1 MNRRD
6 FLKSSAALAAA
17 QGVAIPAIASV
28 QQPAEEEDK
37 SSQPLIDSAP
47 MLQNYAQDSMGIAFS
62 VSDRANGYVIYGLK
76 PDLSDGKKVYCG
88 GYRVTDMND
97 DVMQIRLTG
106 LQPATTYYYKI
117 GADRIHYGGG
127 YDMKIIGNEEDSLIR
142 SFHTAGKEARAHFCV
157 INDTHVHLDAMEKLT
172 TKLKAIKPS
181 CVVWNGDASNSEETI
196 KAQKRI
202 FLKPE
207 ITNKDYASETPFLFC
222 PGNHD
227 SRGLANRHLERVWM
241 FRQPEER
248 SGRDWD
254 LGRNFAVRMGEI
266 AMIGLDT
273 AEDKMDTN
281 PLFANLFTS
290 ASYRRAQVDWL
301 RDALKRPEIA
311 SAPYLVAF
319 CHIPLFDANPK
330 ANPGDVAP
338 ADKDPRYTLD
348 FAEWQRTCANLWTP
362 LLEEAHCQLIITA
375 HQHHYRY
382 DAPTKER
389 TWAQIV
395 GGGPEGT
402 KLKSSAFATIIEGE
416 VKEGQLNIRAYNMVK
431 DEIIDE
437 HSFKP
442 RKVKRSKKA

>member
-1 MNRRD
+1 
-6 FLKSSAALAAA
+6 
-17 QGVAIPAIASV
+17 
-28 QQPAEEEDK
+28 
-37 SSQPLIDSAP
+37 
-47 MLQNYAQDSMGIAFS
+47 
-62 VSDRANGYVIYGLK
+62 
-76 PDLSDGKKVYCG
+76 
-88 GYRVTDMND
+88 
-97 DVMQIRLTG
+97 
-106 LQPATTYYYKI
+106 
-117 GADRIHYGGG
+117 
-127 YDMKIIGNEEDSLIR
+127 
-142 SFHTAGKEARAHFCV
+142 
-157 INDTHVHLDAMEKLT
+157 
-172 TKLKAIKPS
+172 
-181 CVVWNGDASNSEETI
+181 
-196 KAQKRI
+196 
-202 FLKPE
+202 
-207 ITNKDYASETPFLFC
+207 
-222 PGNHD
+222 
-227 SRGLANRHLERVWM
+227 
-241 FRQPEER
+241 
-248 SGRDWD
+248 
-254 LGRNFAVRMGEI
+254 
-266 AMIGLDT
+266 MIGLDT

-290 ASYRRAQVDWL
+290 ASYRKAQVDWL

-395 GGGPEGT
+395 VGGPEGT